1 MLRTRHRSW
10 SAGVGG
16 KYTVVACASHGLRH
30 SRPAVAS
37 LLPGWSRLVTVF
49 CLLPSW
55 SRQVTVACLLPSS
68 CTKELSSRNTSST
81 PPLCLHVCE
90 GPGGSYPLLWG
101 CRQNTTGWRQLCS
114 SECSSQASGLAS
126 TCDLLIPDLKCLFR
140 KPSHSHLA
148 VGSSP
153 QK

>member
-10 SAGVGG
+10 SADMGG
-16 KYTVVACASHGLRH
+16 KYTVVACASHRLRH

-37 LLPGWSRLVTVF
+37 LLPG
-49 CLLPSW
+49 W

-68 CTKELSSRNTSST
+68 CTKELSSRTTSST

-90 GPGGSYPLLWG
+90 GLGGSYPLPWG

-114 SECSSQASGLAS
+114 PECSSQASGLAS
-126 TCDLLIPDLKCLFR
+126 TWDLLIPDLKCLFR

-148 VGSSP
+148 VGSSA